1 MKKEQLSEAIGK
13 LDDEMIEEAME
24 RRVSR
29 PHRWKSLVAVAACVC
44 VLAGCLLAIPLL
56 GGGPG
61 TVISS
66 DHDCEGVP
74 TDYAPTNTTT
84 HSSDGAGSEPSR
96 PVDPSRPSVNGE
108 KIFLMAEPTLPAMA
122 KRPVEWDDGAYTAW
136 RESVMAQQKQVVG
149 QTGGMTEF
157 YTRTMETFLA
167 GEAGEN
173 RVYSPLNLYLALSML
188 AETANGDSRAQLLDL
203 LGINDLPTL
212 RKKNSALWNGVY
224 LDDGAV
230 TSKLANSLWLA
241 EGDRWSYRQDS
252 IDRLAKDYYASVFKG
267 VMGDAAYDAALQSW
281 INEQTKGL
289 LEEQAGSLGFD
300 PNTVLA
306 LASTICLQAKWTD
319 EFDPEETETGWFHT
333 SYGNDVNCE
342 FMNKHGMGF
351 AYVGDKFTGVSLGL
365 DEGYRMFF
373 FLPDKGNSVESL
385 FQNTDKNAQVME
397 ILQAFDRTELGGFV
411 QIQMSIPKFDVASDR
426 DFKEGL
432 KALGIT
438 DVFDA
443 QKGDFTGVLASQD
456 EPVFVSK
463 VQHAA
468 RVAIDEEGVTAAAY
482 TVAVLD
488 GMGAGPNEV
497 VEFIAD
503 RPFMFAITGPGNTL
517 LFSGI
522 VETPTEA

>member
-1 MKKEQLSEAIGK
+1 MNKENLSDAIGR
-13 LDDEMIEEAME
+13 LDDDLIEEALVH
-24 RRVSR
+24 RATR
-29 PHRWKSLVAVAACVC
+29 PHRWRRIAAAVACVC
-44 VLAGCLLAIPLL
+44 VLAGCLLALPRI

-61 TVISS
+61 TDPGSTPEN
-66 DHDCEGVP
+66 CPGVP
-74 TDYAPTNTTT
+74 TGKEPTNTITT
-84 HSSDGAGSEPSR
+84 SPDGAGCLPTQPDADGQR
-96 PVDPSRPSVNGE
+96 MY
-108 KIFLMAEPTLPAMA
+108 LMAEPTLPAMA
-122 KRPVEWDDGAYTAW
+122 QRPSDYGQGGYTAW
-136 RESVMAQQKQVVG
+136 RDSVTTQREQIKG
-149 QTGGMTEF
+149 QSDGMTDF
-157 YTRTMETFLA
+157 YTRTMQTFLA
-167 GEAGEN
+167 GETGEN

-188 AETANGDSRAQLLDL
+188 AETANGNSRAQLLDL

-241 EGDRWSYRQDS
+241 EGDRWSYRQDTV
-252 IDRLAKDYYASVFKG
+252 DRLAKDYYASVFKG

-289 LEEQAGSLGFD
+289 LKEQAGNLSFD

-306 LASTICLQAKWTD
+306 LVSSICFKAKWVT
-319 EFDPEETETGWFHT
+319 EFDAEETENGWFHT
-333 SYGNDVNCE
+333 SYGNDISCE

-351 AYVGDKFTGVSLGL
+351 AYVGDKFTGVSLEL

-385 FQNTDKNAQVME
+385 FENTDKNAQVME

-411 QIQMSIPKFDVASDR
+411 QIQMSIPKFDVVSDR

-432 KALGIT
+432 KTLGVT

-482 TVAVLD
+482 TAAMLD
-488 GMGAGPNEV
+488 GMGAGPDEV

>member
-1 MKKEQLSEAIGK
+1 MNKENLSDAIGR
-13 LDDEMIEEAME
+13 LDDDLIEEALVH
-24 RRVSR
+24 RATR
-29 PHRWKSLVAVAACVC
+29 PHRWRRIAAAVACVC
-44 VLAGCLLAIPLL
+44 VLAGCLLALPLI

-61 TVISS
+61 T
-66 DHDCEGVP
+66 DPAGTPGDCPGVP
-74 TDYAPTNTTT
+74 TGKEPTNSITT
-84 HSSDGAGSEPSR
+84 SPDGAGCLPTQPDADGQR
-96 PVDPSRPSVNGE
+96 MY
-108 KIFLMAEPTLPAMA
+108 LMAEPTLPAMA
-122 KRPVEWDDGAYTAW
+122 KRPAEYEEAAYDAW
-136 RESVMAQQKQVVG
+136 LKDKRAQRDQLG
-149 QTGGMTEF
+149 DYADGMTDF
-157 YTRTMETFLA
+157 YTRTMQTFLA

-188 AETANGDSRAQLLDL
+188 AETANGNSRTQLLDL
-203 LGINDLPTL
+203 LGVRDLSVL

-230 TSKLANSLWLA
+230 TSRLANSLWLA
-241 EGDRWSYRQDS
+241 EGERWSYRQDS
-252 IDRLAKDYYASVFKG
+252 VDRLAKDYYASVFKG
-267 VMGDAAYDAALQSW
+267 VMGDAAYDAALQGW

-289 LEEQAGSLGFD
+289 LEEQAGKLTLD

-306 LASTICLQAKWTD
+306 LVSTICLKTKWTD
-319 EFDPEETETGWFHT
+319 EFNPEETETGWFYT
-333 SYGNDVNCE
+333 SYGNDISCE

-385 FQNTDKNAQVME
+385 FENTDKNAQVME

-432 KALGIT
+432 KTLGVT

-482 TVAVLD
+482 TAAVLN
-488 GMGAGPNEV
+488 GMGAGPDEV